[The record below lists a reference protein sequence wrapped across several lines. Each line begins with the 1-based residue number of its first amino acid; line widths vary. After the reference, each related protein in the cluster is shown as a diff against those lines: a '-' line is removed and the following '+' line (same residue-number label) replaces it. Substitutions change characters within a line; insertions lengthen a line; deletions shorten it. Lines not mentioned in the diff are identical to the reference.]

1 MRAYFLA
8 KDLMFARGNKAA
20 AYRPHRVSTKYITDA
35 IQNGSTDINGGLVLS
50 NLMFARGTDGVVRSG
65 INGIASDNVSFFGG
79 GTYQNALLDAG
90 KEFKSP
96 MSVGAL
102 DKKDGSGHRAFGK
115 FALRDRKSVV

>member
-1 MRAYFLA
+1 MEGLCYRTLCSLVEQTALFG
-8 KDLMFARGNKAA
+8 RGI
-20 AYRPHRVSTKYITDA
+20 S
-35 IQNGSTDINGGLVLS
+35 
-50 NLMFARGTDGVVRSG
+50 
-65 INGIASDNVSFFGG
+65 GIASDNVSFFGG

-115 FALRDRKSVV
+115 FAWDKHGQLYAKGTIEATTGKIGDYEIVGGNITGRTEEAQ